1 MRIKNLYFV
10 LMKKHFFSSLP
21 LLFISCFAFAQTGG
35 HSTYDF
41 LNLNANARIA
51 AMGGNLISVM
61 DDDLNLFSQ
70 NPAALNPRMNNQL
83 TLNYVPY
90 VSKINYGY
98 AAFAKNFDS
107 IPGTFAVGVHYVNYG
122 TFTRADETG
131 QVLGEFS
138 AGEFALNL
146 GYAHQFGKDS
156 MFSVGGN
163 LKTIISSMESYSSWG
178 MGLDLAGTY
187 RGKKG
192 FTASVVLRN
201 IGAQFQAYTK
211 GNAEALPFEIQ
222 VGISQQF
229 AHLPFKISIIAHNL
243 QKPVLRYDDP
253 NDQEPT
259 VDPLTGEEIK
269 QKKYIG
275 DNIMRHF
282 IFGGEFAPGKRKIFS
297 LRIGYN
303 YMRRQELKVDTRPG
317 TMGLSWGIGLKIS
330 KFRFSYARAAYHLA
344 GASNHISI
352 STNISDFH
360 KKEKPAPN
368 E

>member
-1 MRIKNLYFV
+1 
-10 LMKKHFFSSLP
+10 MKKIIFTSLF
-21 LLFISCFAFAQTGG
+21 LLSISFAVLAQTGG
-35 HSTYDF
+35 NSTYDF

-51 AMGGNLISVM
+51 AMGGNLISLK

-70 NPAALNPRMNNQL
+70 NPAALNPSMSNQL

-90 VSKINYGY
+90 FAKINYGY
-98 AAFAKNFDS
+98 AAYAHKFDS
-107 IPGTFAVGVHYVNYG
+107 IPGTFAVGVQYVNYG
-122 TFTRADETG
+122 RFVRADETG

-156 MFSVGGN
+156 VFSVGGN

-178 MGLDLAGTY
+178 MALDLAGTY
-187 RGKKG
+187 QSKKG
-192 FTASVVLRN
+192 FTASVVLKN
-201 IGAQFQAYTK
+201 IGAQFQSYTR
-211 GNAEALPFEIQ
+211 GNPEALPFEIQ
-222 VGISQQF
+222 VGVSQQF

-243 QKPVLRYDDP
+243 QKPNLRYEDP
-253 NDQEPT
+253 NDQAPT
-259 VDPLTGEEIK
+259 IDPLTGEEIK

-275 DNIMRHF
+275 DKIMRHF
-282 IFGGEFAPGKRKIFS
+282 IFGGEFTPGKRKILS

-303 YMRRQELKVDTRPG
+303 YMRRQELKVDTKPG
-317 TMGLSWGIGLKIS
+317 TMGISWGIGLKIS

-360 KKEKPAPN
+360 KKEKPVPN

>member
-1 MRIKNLYFV
+1 MIKIIS
-10 LMKKHFFSSLP
+10 SSLTFI
-21 LLFISCFAFAQTGG
+21 LFSVVALAQTGG
-35 HSTYDF
+35 QHTFDF

-51 AMGGNLISVM
+51 AMGGNLISIK

-70 NPAALNPRMNNQL
+70 NPAALNPSMNNQL
-83 TLNYVPY
+83 ALNYVPY
-90 VSKINYGY
+90 FSKINYGY

-156 MFSVGGN
+156 VFSVGGN
-163 LKTIISSMESYSSWG
+163 LKAIYSALETYNSWG
-178 MGLDLAGTY
+178 LGLDAAAMY
-187 RGKKG
+187 QSKKG
-192 FTASVVLRN
+192 FTASVVLKN
-201 IGAQFQAYTK
+201 MGVQVQKFSSK
-211 GNAEALPFEIQ
+211 GGHESLPFEIQ

-229 AHLPFKISIIAHNL
+229 AHLPFKISIIAHHLETPN
-243 QKPVLRYDDP
+243 LRYEDP
-253 NDQEPT
+253 NNQAPT

-275 DNIMRHF
+275 DKIMRHF

-297 LRIGYN
+297 VRIGYN
-303 YMRRQELKVDTRPG
+303 YMRRQELKVESRPG